1 MLDANILL
9 RAVFGVRVRALLE
22 TYEEEVSFYS
32 PDVCFDDARKYIPE
46 IAKRRRIDPALGL
59 SVLDQ
64 VSDIV
69 QSVDRS
75 LYEEYEKV
83 ARERV
88 LPPIQTTGRSCQW
101 LCCWI
106 FQSGPKIRIFLAA
119 ASALGL
125 PTESSCTFAPTE
137 IRIRVVGAKGF
148 EPSTSWSR
156 TRRASQAALR
166 PDI

>member
-1 MLDANILL
+1 M
-9 RAVFGVRVRALLE
+9 RAAFGVRVRALLE

-88 LPPIQTTGRSCQW
+88 LPRD
-101 LCCWI
+101 
-106 FQSGPKIRIFLAA
+106 
-119 ASALGL
+119 
-125 PTESSCTFAPTE
+125 
-137 IRIRVVGAKGF
+137 
-148 EPSTSWSR
+148 
-156 TRRASQAALR
+156 
-166 PDI
+166 PDD

>member
-1 MLDANILL
+1 MTRRKGLVLDANILL

-46 IAKRRRIDPALGL
+46 IVKRRRIDPALGL

-83 ARERV
+83 ARARV
-88 LPPIQTTGRSCQW
+88 LPRDPDDWPIVSVALLLDFPIWTEDQDFFGSGVSTWTTD
-101 LCCWI
+101 
-106 FQSGPKIRIFLAA
+106 
-119 ASALGL
+119 
-125 PTESSCTFAPTE
+125 
-137 IRIRVVGAKGF
+137 RV
-148 EPSTSWSR
+148 ELYL
-156 TRRASQAALR
+156 RAE
-166 PDI
+166 